1 MVELEI
7 SMHVYIM
14 HSILN
19 SSNLAA
25 WCSLANQFLF
35 QSILSVLP
43 NHQLSKQIQFC
54 EVLSLLRAQRH
65 RIILHL
71 VLKTLQLELLACIY
85 QKDSLLSLKT
95 QAILCLC
102 LNSFS
107 NLQELLSSVLLS
119 ILQAFLIWSCPCK
132 TIEFQSVFL
141 DRCNLIKFKL
151 LGLMKITFKNN
162 ILDQISNDYII

>member
-7 SMHVYIM
+7 SMHVYIT

-54 EVLSLLRAQRH
+54 EVLSLLRAHRH

-85 QKDSLLSLKT
+85 RMDSLLSLK
-95 QAILCLC
+95 ILTNLWLGSNNF
-102 LNSFS
+102 LN
-107 NLQELLSSVLLS
+107 L
-119 ILQAFLIWSCPCK
+119 
-132 TIEFQSVFL
+132 
-141 DRCNLIKFKL
+141 
-151 LGLMKITFKNN
+151 
-162 ILDQISNDYII
+162 